1 MKANIKFNVEL
12 DKSQILSLIGQLNTD
27 DKIELL
33 NKLQESTYVMRFEK
47 LLKSLKTDDL
57 SLDDITKEVDAVRQ
71 KRYEEGKHDA

>member
-1 MKANIKFNVEL
+1 MKANIKYNVEL

-47 LLKSLKTDDL
+47 LLESLKTDDL
-57 SLDDITKEVDAVRQ
+57 SLDDITKEVDIVRQ
-71 KRYEEGKHDA
+71 KRYDEGKHDA